1 MPVSSFSNRSF
12 AYRRGDKEKRIVSR
26 VGPYPVNKPSTT
38 TSNGVEYTKYIS
50 GMYAFGHTPGSPNY
64 GNLAGGVNGTYN
76 HGWFNGQS
84 SEQNVAHFQQIFDE
98 ATSHTEPQ
106 IDGQYGYKTVS
117 FHGPNNK
124 LYGWI
129 EHNQRWSNDPNDA
142 QTSVGSGNLG
152 GGNVVFQVNG
162 PGSGVAYTYY
172 FDPNAIDGTNTDSP
186 TMDDIIDL
194 RFWSGSYPAD
204 DTSALGKSKGV
215 SYDFG
220 GGNLLTWTK
229 APADITQAERTITNA
244 TLAASAQPG
253 DIVVVEN
260 SEIQKYTSSGGWY
273 THTSGNCIFA
283 IVAVNGN
290 VLTIMFTDMMYY
302 PANGSSSQMNQSLK
316 DYFDANTPVGDVP
329 SNAVAGY
336 MPESNQSGNA
346 GQQRWRGG
354 VATLYSY
361 FKSNIQSGLD
371 TSGGS
376 NDPSSWGI
384 DITGSVDP
392 AVIPETNNFQVG
404 VNGLLLQRYV
414 QRNAGF
420 SSINHWRDKN
430 TSTAPTLGFGAQII
444 FNNSTDA
451 GIFRSLLSG
460 VVQLPTT
467 SGAYSQYNGHK
478 PIRFH
483 FKDGTTEDFG
493 PDDGSSTQRVWN
505 TGNSSSTVDVYTT
518 AADNGSRTMSL
529 TGSAGTSGFNSGS
542 IYFSSLN
549 AWNGTN
555 ARVITADSN
564 DFNLPDGT
572 DVTIEFW
579 YKIPVTPPTQ
589 GNGYLFDLGDGN
601 YGWLQAYAWNQNGTH
616 TLRVGTYFGAIWQPP
631 VGSEVGMTLNQWY
644 HLAIT
649 RESDVWKVYLD
660 GVFQGSKANSALGSF
675 DTWPDRIS
683 LGGFHNMSYPNYGVV
698 SYISDFR
705 FVKGR
710 AVYTGNFTPPS
721 GPLTTTGG
729 TYPSMTNITNPTS
742 AQTLLLTQ
750 ISSGSIVDNSQ
761 YARSYTTYNTVSVE
775 GGAGSAPIDWSNK
788 EIIGISYATISGHG
802 GHDDPYLI
810 GQNVASHLFHNNV
823 NGQTQIFG
831 QYTDP

>member
-12 AYRRGDKEKRIVSR
+12 AYRRGDQQGRIVSR
-26 VGPYPVNKPSTT
+26 SGPYPVNKPSTT
-38 TSNGVEYTKYIS
+38 TSNGVEYTRNIS
-50 GMYAFGHTPGSPNY
+50 GMYAFGHTPGPPNY
-64 GNLAGGVNGTYN
+64 GTLAGGVNGNYN
-76 HGWFNGQS
+76 HGWWNGQS
-84 SEQNVAHFQQIFDE
+84 SEQNVAHFEQIFQE

-106 IDGQYGYKTVS
+106 IDGQYGFKTVS

-152 GGNVVFQVNG
+152 GGNTVFQVNG
-162 PGSGVAYTYY
+162 PGTGVTYTYY
-172 FDPNAIDGTNTDSP
+172 FDPNTIDGSSPNTNSP
-186 TMDDIIDL
+186 TMDDVTDL

-229 APADITQAERTITNA
+229 APANITQAERTITNA

-273 THTSGNCIFA
+273 SHTTGNCIFA
-283 IVAVNGN
+283 IKAVNGN

-302 PANGSSSQMNQSLK
+302 PANGSSSLMNQNLK

-329 SNAVAGY
+329 SDAKAGY

-376 NDPSSWGI
+376 NDPASWGI
-384 DITGSVDP
+384 NISGSVDP
-392 AVIPETNNFQVG
+392 AVIPETNNFQEG
-404 VNGLLLQRYV
+404 VNGLLLQKYI
-414 QRNAGF
+414 QRNPGF
-420 SSINHWRDKN
+420 SSISTWRDKD
-430 TSTAPTLGFGAQII
+430 SDDAPSLGFGAQLY
-444 FNNSTDA
+444 FENTTDA
-451 GIFRSLLSG
+451 TIFRNLLAG
-460 VVQLPTT
+460 IVQLPTT
-467 SGAYSQYNGHK
+467 SGSYSQYNGHR

-483 FKDGTTEDFG
+483 FKDGTVEDFG
-493 PDDGSSTQRVWN
+493 PDDGSTTQRVWS
-505 TGNSSSTVDVYTT
+505 TGGSSTQVAVYTT

-529 TGSAGTSGFNSGS
+529 SGGSMTTVTGGSYNFASTASRLYASNSQLQMGTSNFTIDLWVKINSTTNDPQYLFTLGTDKIYAYVEPNGSGFYYWFDGYTISHSQTLTLGRWYHLRLVRSGS
-542 IYFSSLN
+542 KHYMFVDGDHRGTLTINRSIGGQTLYLN
-549 AWNGTN
+549 
-555 ARVITADSN
+555 S
-564 DFNLPDGT
+564 
-572 DVTIEFW
+572 
-579 YKIPVTPPTQ
+579 
-589 GNGYLFDLGDGN
+589 NGY
-601 YGWLQAYAWNQNGTH
+601 AH
-616 TLRVGTYFGAIWQPP
+616 
-631 VGSEVGMTLNQWY
+631 SVGMT
-644 HLAIT
+644 
-649 RESDVWKVYLD
+649 D
-660 GVFQGSKANSALGSF
+660 GN
-675 DTWPDRIS
+675 
-683 LGGFHNMSYPNYGVV
+683 
-698 SYISDFR
+698 ISDFR
-705 FVKGR
+705 IIKGV
-710 AVYTGNFTPPS
+710 ALNTTTTSFTPPGALTAVS
-721 GPLTTTGG
+721 GTVFLT
-729 TYPSMTNITNPTS
+729 
-742 AQTLLLTQ
+742 AQN
-750 ISSGSIVDNSQ
+750 SSGSFVDNGPNSITI
-761 YARSYTTYNTVSVE
+761 SSTGTVTPQA
-775 GGAGSAPIDWSNK
+775 GAVAPVDFTQK
-788 EIIGISYATISGHG
+788 EIIGISYATITGHG

-810 GQNVASHLFHNNV
+810 GQNVASHLFHNNQ

>member
-12 AYRRGDKEKRIVSR
+12 AYRRGDQQGRIVSR

-38 TSNGVEYTKYIS
+38 TSNGVEYSQGIS
-50 GMYAFGHTPGSPNY
+50 AMYAFGHTPGAPNY
-64 GNLAGGVNGTYN
+64 GNLSGGANGNYN
-76 HGWFNGQS
+76 HGWWNAIVGD
-84 SEQNVAHFQQIFDE
+84 VARSARFTTHFYH
-98 ATSHTEPQ
+98 ATSDTIYHS
-106 IDGQYGYKTVS
+106 DGLRGFRTVS

-129 EHNQRWSNDPNDA
+129 DHGQRWYNNPNDA
-142 QTSVGSGNLG
+142 QTHVG
-152 GGNVVFQVNG
+152 GGTSPHITVQVNG
-162 PGSGVAYTYY
+162 PGTGVAYTYY
-172 FDPNAIDGTNTDSP
+172 FDPNTIDGSNTDSP
-186 TMDDIIDL
+186 TMDDITDL
-194 RFWSGSYPAD
+194 RFWSGTYPED

-229 APADITQAERTITNA
+229 APANITQAERTITNA

-290 VLTIMFTDMMYY
+290 DLTIMFTDMMYY

-392 AVIPETNNFQVG
+392 AVTPETNNFQEG
-404 VNGLLLQRYV
+404 VNGLIYIGYLQRSP
-414 QRNAGF
+414 GF
-420 SSINHWRDKN
+420 SSITDWRDKD
-430 TSTAPTLGFGAQII
+430 SYDAPTLGFGAQL
-444 FNNSTDA
+444 FFSNTTDA
-451 GIFRSLLSG
+451 TIFRNLLSG

-483 FKDGTTEDFG
+483 FKDGTTQDFG
-493 PDDGSSTQRVWN
+493 PDDGSTTQRVWS
-505 TGNSSSTVDVYTT
+505 TGGSSTQVNVYTT
-518 AADNGSRTMSL
+518 PADNSSRTMSL
-529 TGSAGTSGFNSGS
+529 SGSSMTTVTGGSYNFASTASRLSGSDSSLAMGTSNFTIDFWLKINTH
-542 IYFSSLN
+542 
-549 AWNGTN
+549 TN
-555 ARVITADSN
+555 AD
-564 DFNLPDGT
+564 
-572 DVTIEFW
+572 
-579 YKIPVTPPTQ
+579 Q
-589 GNGYLFDLGDGN
+589 YLFDLGNNEIWAKIQPNGSGLYYWFDGYAISWTQALELDRWYHIRFTRFGSKHYMFVDGSQRGN
-601 YGWLQAYAWNQNGTH
+601 ILTINRSIGGNNTITLNSNGYGH
-616 TLRVGTYFGAIWQPP
+616 
-631 VGSEVGMTLNQWY
+631 SVGMT
-644 HLAIT
+644 
-649 RESDVWKVYLD
+649 D
-660 GVFQGSKANSALGSF
+660 GNIGDFRIIKGTALQENANSFIPPSAPSTAVAGTNILTAQNS
-675 DTWPDRIS
+675 S
-683 LGGFHNMSYPNYGVV
+683 GGFVDNGPN
-698 SYISDFR
+698 S
-705 FVKGR
+705 
-710 AVYTGNFTPPS
+710 
-721 GPLTTTGG
+721 
-729 TYPSMTNITNPTS
+729 ITL
-742 AQTLLLTQ
+742 A
-750 ISSGSIVDNSQ
+750 SSG
-761 YARSYTTYNTVSVE
+761 TVTPQ
-775 GGAGSAPIDWSNK
+775 GGAVASIDFTAK

-810 GQNVASHLFHNNV
+810 GQDVVSHLFHNNQ
-823 NGQTQIFG
+823 NGQSVRFG
-831 QYTDP
+831 QYPDP

>member
-12 AYRRGDKEKRIVSR
+12 AYRRGDKQKRIVSR

-38 TSNGVEYTKYIS
+38 TSNGVEYSQGIS

-64 GNLAGGVNGTYN
+64 GNLDGGVNGTYN
-76 HGWFNGQS
+76 HGWWNGITGDVQRS
-84 SEQNVAHFQQIFDE
+84 ARFTTHFYH
-98 ATSHTEPQ
+98 ATSDTIYHN
-106 IDGQYGYKTVS
+106 DGLRGFRTVS

-129 EHNQRWSNDPNDA
+129 DHGQRWYNDPNDA
-142 QTSVGSGNLG
+142 QTHVG
-152 GGNVVFQVNG
+152 GGTSPFITVQVNG

-172 FDPNAIDGTNTDSP
+172 FDPNEITGNTNSP
-186 TMDDIIDL
+186 GMDDITDL
-194 RFWSGSYPAD
+194 RFWSGTYPAD

-260 SEIQKYTSSGGWY
+260 SEIQKYTSTGGWY

-290 VLTIMFTDMMYY
+290 DLTIMFTDMMYY
-302 PANGSSSQMNQSLK
+302 PANGSASQMNQSLK

-392 AVIPETNNFQVG
+392 AVTPEPNNFQEG
-404 VNGLLLQRYV
+404 VNGLIYIGYIQRSP
-414 QRNAGF
+414 GF
-420 SSINHWRDKN
+420 SSITDWRDKD
-430 TSTAPTLGFGAQII
+430 SDDAPSLGFGAQLY
-444 FNNSTDA
+444 FSNTTDA
-451 GIFRSLLSG
+451 TIFRNLLSG
-460 VVQLPTT
+460 VVQLSTNVGT
-467 SGAYSQYNGHK
+467 YSQYNGHR

-483 FKDGTTEDFG
+483 FKDGTVEDFG
-493 PDDGSSTQRVWN
+493 PDDGSITQRVWS
-505 TGNSSSTVDVYTT
+505 TGGSSTNVQVYTT

-529 TGSAGTSGFNSGS
+529 SGGSMTTVTGGSYNFASTASRLSASNSQLQMGS
-542 IYFSSLN
+542 SNFTIDLWVKIN
-549 AWNGTN
+549 THTN
-555 ARVITADSN
+555 AR
-564 DFNLPDGT
+564 
-572 DVTIEFW
+572 
-579 YKIPVTPPTQ
+579 Q
-589 GNGYLFDLGDGN
+589 YLFTLGSDKIYASVESNGSGFYYWFDG
-601 YGWLQAYAWNQNGTH
+601 YTMSHNQSL
-616 TLRVGTYFGAIWQPP
+616 TLGR
-631 VGSEVGMTLNQWY
+631 WY
-644 HLAIT
+644 HL
-649 RESDVWKVYLD
+649 RFVRS
-660 GVFQGSKANSALGSF
+660 GSKHYMFVDGDHRGTLTINRSIGGQSINLNSDG
-675 DTWPDRIS
+675 
-683 LGGFHNMSYPNYGVV
+683 YGNA
-698 SYISDFR
+698 SGMTDGNISDFR
-705 FVKGR
+705 IIKGV
-710 AVYTGNFTPPS
+710 ALNTTTTSFTPPGALTAVS
-721 GPLTTTGG
+721 GTVILT
-729 TYPSMTNITNPTS
+729 
-742 AQTLLLTQ
+742 AQN
-750 ISSGSIVDNSQ
+750 SSGSFVDNGPNSITI
-761 YARSYTTYNTVSVE
+761 SSTGTVTPQT
-775 GGAGSAPIDWSNK
+775 GAVAPVDFTQK
-788 EIIGISYATISGHG
+788 EIIGISYATITGHG

-810 GQNVASHLFHNNV
+810 GQNVSSHLFHNNQ

>member
-12 AYRRGDKEKRIVSR
+12 AYKRGNKQGRIVSR
-26 VGPYPVNKPSTT
+26 VGPYPVNKPRTT
-38 TSNGVEYTKYIS
+38 TSNSVEYSQGIS
-50 GMYAFGHTPGSPNY
+50 GMYAFGHTPGAPNY
-64 GNLAGGVNGTYN
+64 GNLDGGANGNYN
-76 HGWFNGQS
+76 HGWWNGITGDVQKS
-84 SEQNVAHFQQIFDE
+84 ARFLEHFYH
-98 ATSHTEPQ
+98 ATSDTIYHN
-106 IDGQYGYKTVS
+106 DGLRGFRTVS
-117 FHGPNNK
+117 FHGTNNK

-129 EHNQRWSNDPNDA
+129 DHGQRWYNDPGDA
-142 QTSVGSGNLG
+142 QTHVG
-152 GGNVVFQVNG
+152 GGTSPFVTVQVNG

-172 FDPNAIDGTNTDSP
+172 FDPNEITGNTNSP
-186 TMDDIIDL
+186 GMPNITDL
-194 RFWSGSYPAD
+194 RFWSGTYPAD

-229 APADITQAERTITNA
+229 APANITQAERTITNA

-260 SEIQKYTSSGGWY
+260 SEIQKYTNSGGWY

-283 IVAVNGN
+283 IKAVNGN

-392 AVIPETNNFQVG
+392 AVTPEKNNFQEG
-404 VNGLLLQRYV
+404 VNGLLYIGYIQRSP
-414 QRNAGF
+414 GF
-420 SSINHWRDKN
+420 SSIIEWRDKDSN
-430 TSTAPTLGFGAQII
+430 DAPVMGHGAQLY
-444 FNNSTDA
+444 FSNNTDA
-451 GIFRSLLSG
+451 GIFRNVLSG

-467 SGAYSQYNGHK
+467 SSSYSQYNGHK

-483 FKDGTTEDFG
+483 FKDGTVEDFG
-493 PDDGSSTQRVWN
+493 PDDGSTTERYWSTGGGSNIV
-505 TGNSSSTVDVYTT
+505 TVYTT
-518 AADNGSRTMSL
+518 AADNSSRTFSL
-529 TGSAGTSGFNSGS
+529 SGGSMTTVTGGSYNFASTASRLSASNSQLQMGTSDFTIDLWVKINTHTTARQHLFTLGS
-542 IYFSSLN
+542 DKIYASVESSLSGFFYWFDGYTMSHSQTLTLGRWYHLRFVRYGSKHYMFVDGDN
-549 AWNGTN
+549 RGT
-555 ARVITADSN
+555 
-564 DFNLPDGT
+564 L
-572 DVTIEFW
+572 TINRSIGGQTL
-579 YKIPVTPPTQ
+579 YLNS
-589 GNGYLFDLGDGN
+589 NGY
-601 YGWLQAYAWNQNGTH
+601 AH
-616 TLRVGTYFGAIWQPP
+616 
-631 VGSEVGMTLNQWY
+631 SVGMT
-644 HLAIT
+644 
-649 RESDVWKVYLD
+649 D
-660 GVFQGSKANSALGSF
+660 GN
-675 DTWPDRIS
+675 
-683 LGGFHNMSYPNYGVV
+683 
-698 SYISDFR
+698 ISDFR
-705 FVKGR
+705 IIKGT
-710 AVYTGNFTPPS
+710 ALNTTTTSFTPPGALTAVS
-721 GPLTTTGG
+721 GTVFLT
-729 TYPSMTNITNPTS
+729 
-742 AQTLLLTQ
+742 AQN
-750 ISSGSIVDNSQ
+750 SSGSFVDNGPNSITI
-761 YARSYTTYNTVSVE
+761 SSTGTVTPQA
-775 GGAGSAPIDWSNK
+775 GAIAPVDFTQK
-788 EIIGISYATISGHG
+788 EIIGISYATITGHG

-810 GQNVASHLFHNNV
+810 GQNVASHLFHNNQ